1 MSKKGKRYQKAL
13 EVLKGIDAPVSL
25 EKAIELVKQTATAKF
40 DESIRIDVRLGVD
53 PRHADQM
60 VRGSVMLPHGTGKS
74 VRVLVLTKEGL
85 WNDAKNAGADFVGL
99 DEYIQKIQEGWTDV
113 EVVIATPDV
122 MPQLGRIARI
132 LGPRGLMPSPR
143 TGTVT
148 PDVVSAVK
156 AAKAGKID
164 FRVDK
169 FGNLHTGIG
178 KASFGSSA
186 LKDNAESFLREVIR
200 LRPSSSKG
208 TYVKSVTISST
219 MGPGIAVDRNEVSNS
234 IR

>member
-1 MSKKGKRYQKAL
+1 MAKKGKRYQKAMELL
-13 EVLKGIDAPVSL
+13 EGVTLPVSL
-25 EKAIELVKQTATAKF
+25 EQAIDLACKTSTTKF
-40 DESIRIDVRLGVD
+40 DGSVRIDVRLGVD

-60 VRGSVMLPHGTGKS
+60 VRGSVMLPHGTGKTL
-74 VRVLVLTKEGL
+74 RVLVLTNPGKQPE
-85 WNDAKNAGADFVGL
+85 ATAAGADFVGL
-99 DEYIQKIQEGWTDV
+99 EDYITQIQNGWTDV

-122 MPQLGRIARI
+122 MAQLGKIARI

-148 PDVVSAVK
+148 NDVAAAVQ

-169 FGNLHTGIG
+169 FGNLHTSIG
-178 KASFGSSA
+178 KASFEA
-186 LKDNAESFLREVIR
+186 EKLQENAEAFLREVVR
-200 LRPSSSKG
+200 LRPSAAKG
-208 TYVKSVTISST
+208 TYVRSVTVSST
-219 MGPGIAVDRNEVSNS
+219 MGPGIAVDRNEVVST

>member
-1 MSKKGKRYQKAL
+1 MAKKGKRYQKAL
-13 EVLKGIDAPVSL
+13 EVLGNVAMPVGL

-40 DESIRIDVRLGVD
+40 DESIRVDIRLGVD

-60 VRGSVMLPHGTGKS
+60 VRGSVMLPHGTGKT
-74 VRVLVLTKEGL
+74 VRILVLTKEGL
-85 WNDAKNAGADFVGL
+85 WNDAKNAGADFAGL

-113 EVVIATPDV
+113 DVVIATPDV

-148 PDVVSAVK
+148 NDVVGAVH
-156 AAKAGKID
+156 AAKAGKVD

-178 KASFGSSA
+178 KKSFSNTA
-186 LKDNAESFLREVIR
+186 LKENAEAFIREVVR
-200 LRPSSSKG
+200 LRPSSAKG
-208 TYVKSVTISST
+208 TYVRSVTLSST
-219 MGPGIAVDRNEVSNS
+219 MGPGVAIDRNEVVNT

>member
-1 MSKKGKRYQKAL
+1 MAKKGKRYTKAMQLL
-13 EVLKGIDAPVSL
+13 EGVELPLSLSKGIDLAR
-25 EKAIELVKQTATAKF
+25 QTATAKF

-60 VRGSVMLPHGTGKS
+60 VRGSVMLPHGTGKTL
-74 VRVLVLTKEGL
+74 RVLVLTNEGKQPE
-85 WNDAKNAGADFVGL
+85 ATAAGADFVGL
-99 DEYIQKIQEGWTDV
+99 EEYITKIQGGWTDV

-122 MPQLGRIARI
+122 MSQLGKIARI

-148 PDVVSAVK
+148 NDIAAAVQ

-169 FGNLHTGIG
+169 FGNLHTAIG
-178 KASFGSSA
+178 KSSFDASK
-186 LKDNAESFLREVIR
+186 LQENAEAFLREVVR
-200 LRPSSSKG
+200 LRPSSAKG
-208 TYVKSVTISST
+208 TYVRSVTVSST
-219 MGPGIAVDRNEVSNS
+219 MGPGIAVDRNEVVNT